1 MEQNSHYI
9 SYQLVKVPSKSEQ
22 SEISRKEDTDRKKN
36 ITNRPY
42 FDPYLFIC
50 IDKVVKLTLDVFIL
64 IRRFFRYCYLLTCNS
79 INKRSMQLASL

>member
-9 SYQLVKVPSKSEQ
+9 SYQLVKVPSRSEQ

-64 IRRFFRYCYLLTCNS
+64 IRRFFDIVIYLHATALIKDQCN
-79 INKRSMQLASL
+79 